1 MVPLFLQTAMDV
13 DQRRMVAISPEFV
26 WVEVE
31 ELLLTLSY
39 SYKKD

>member
-1 MVPLFLQTAMDV
+1 MVPLFLPTALDV
-13 DQRRMVAISPEFV
+13 DPKRMVAISPEFV

-39 SYKKD
+39 SYKKV

>member
-1 MVPLFLQTAMDV
+1 MSPLFLQTALVV

-39 SYKKD
+39 YYKKD

>member
-1 MVPLFLQTAMDV
+1 MVPLFLQTALDV
-13 DQRRMVAISPEFV
+13 DQKKMLAISPEFV

-39 SYKKD
+39 SYKRD